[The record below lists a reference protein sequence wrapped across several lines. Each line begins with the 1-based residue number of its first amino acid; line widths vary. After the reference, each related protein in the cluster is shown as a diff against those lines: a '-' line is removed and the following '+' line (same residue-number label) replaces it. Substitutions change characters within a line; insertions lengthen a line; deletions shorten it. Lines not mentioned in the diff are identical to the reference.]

1 MATGGDRAGPEHS
14 SPGGTTPA
22 PASDPQEGS
31 PSCRAGLAPFGGAA
45 SSSPSPRPPNHWDPG
60 LAKGSGSSCRSGGAA
75 MAGGAPDWTTEA
87 WQGRDAVARG
97 AGAPCCCPYR
107 DSGLREAAESP
118 RRRRC
123 LCCNSGRAVAAALGA
138 SAPPSPPP
146 LPPGPRGGRPPA
158 LLPCSR
164 GCLLCQRS
172 VATPKPVIT
181 QVKMACSVRD
191 LPSAR
196 QPRAC

>member
-22 PASDPQEGS
+22 PASDPQAGS

-60 LAKGSGSSCRSGGAA
+60 LAKGRSGGAA
-75 MAGGAPDWTTEA
+75 MAGDAPDWTTEA

-123 LCCNSGRAVAAALGA
+123 LCCNSGRAVAAAGRFGSSFSPSSSSGA
-138 SAPPSPPP
+138 P
-146 LPPGPRGGRPPA
+146 GRPPA
-158 LLPCSR
+158 CAPPLLQR
-164 GCLLCQRS
+164 LLAVPAPLRYSQACYYAGENGLLGPRPPQCTS
-172 VATPKPVIT
+172 APGLL
-181 QVKMACSVRD
+181 MAGSD
-191 LPSAR
+191 
-196 QPRAC
+196 